1 MKKIYL
7 KDFGILPDTGLDIT
21 GKFQEALLA
30 AQDSNMPCELIFEQ
44 GTYDVYCQELIPLDI
59 HISNTNSELEMNS
72 ITRNCFM
79 LVKDAS
85 NITINGQGSL
95 IKCHGKMTTI
105 AITHS
110 KNISLKNLSIDYV
123 HPVVTEMTVV
133 ALGDTY
139 LDCEVAK
146 DSQYRIADGK
156 IQWYGENF
164 AFSNGICQIFDHDTG
179 YTWRMYG
186 PVQDENARWEELS
199 ENKIRVY
206 WSDKASNNP
215 YKVAVGHTLQ
225 MRNPLRDEVGILID
239 QSENITFDSVTMH
252 YMNGLGLIAQNT
264 KNIYLDKF
272 SSYPSEGRTC
282 ACFADF
288 MHFSGCRGD
297 ITIENGTFIGAQDDA
312 INVHGTHLKIEEID
326 RGTNRV
332 RLRFMHSQT
341 KGIGGFEVGD
351 IVVATDV
358 ETLLYGEEAKVVTVQ
373 ELTPRDLLLTLNK
386 LPENIQ
392 VGMVI
397 ENVSASANLTVR
409 NNHFERI
416 PTRGILVTTRGKVRI
431 SNNTFTRLMR
441 SAVLVANDA
450 ASWYES
456 GPVEDILI
464 ENNRFHHCTAQFLLV
479 KPENTSVVEG
489 KYVHKNIRA
498 VNNDICLDSEFHEV
512 LTAQNCDTLIFE
524 NNKIKANGMTPIY
537 RTEYCNHVVI
547 KNEEY

>member
-21 GKFQEALLA
+21 RKFQEALCM
-30 AQDSNMPCELIFEQ
+30 AQNSGIPCELIFEQ
-44 GTYDVYCQELIPLDI
+44 GSYDVFCPELTPIDI

-72 ITRNCFM
+72 ITRHCFM

-85 NITINGQGSL
+85 NIVINGQGSL

-110 KNISLKNLSIDYV
+110 KNISLKNLSFDYV

-146 DSQYRIADGK
+146 DSQYRITDGK
-156 IQWYGENF
+156 IEWYGENF

-199 ENKIRVY
+199 KNKIRVY
-206 WSDKASNNP
+206 WSDKTSNNP
-215 YKVAVGHTLQ
+215 YKVSVGHTLQ

-239 QSENITFDSVTMH
+239 QSENVTFDSVTMH

-264 KNIYLDKF
+264 KDIHLDKF

-288 MHFSGCRGD
+288 MHFSGCRGE
-297 ITIENGTFIGAQDDA
+297 IRIENGIFIGAQDDA

-326 RGTNRV
+326 RGTNRI

-341 KGIGGFEVGD
+341 KGIGGFEIGD
-351 IVVATDV
+351 RVVAADID
-358 ETLLYGEEAKVVTVQ
+358 TLLYGEEAQVTGFE
-373 ELTPRDLLLTLNK
+373 ELSPRDMILTLNK

-397 ENVSASANLTVR
+397 ENVTASANLTVG

-431 SNNTFTRLMR
+431 YNNTFTRLMR
-441 SAVLVANDA
+441 AGILIANDA
-450 ASWYES
+450 RSWYES
-456 GPVEDILI
+456 GPVEDVRI
-464 ENNRFHHCTAQFLLV
+464 ENNVFNQSTAQFLLV
-479 KPENTSVVEG
+479 KPEATSQVEG

-498 VNNDICLDSEFHEV
+498 INNDISLDTEFYEV
-512 LTAQNCDTLIFE
+512 LTAHNCDTLIFE
-524 NNKIKANGMTPIY
+524 NNQIRTNGLTPVYTTEHCAN
-537 RTEYCNHVVI
+537 VVI
-547 KNEEY
+547 KNREY